1 MVVTTIFAYFLNNI
15 FSYAY
20 FFLKIGILYLY
31 NTFKIIQFSI
41 LLSDLQ
47 AFISNIIFKGKR
59 SFNSPSIPSRLIFT
73 HSLSSFHHHLR
84 PPHHNSPTTTP
95 NNLAASP
102 SPPLRDVGPTSHPT
116 APSQARMQSQP
127 PLPFSKGC
135 GRLIIARRRSG
146 GWKNMR
152 GNPGSASRKWAMTF
166 VVARF
171 LPFLPVRPS

>member
-59 SFNSPSIPSRLIFT
+59 SFNSPSIPSRVDFHSFSLI
-73 HSLSSFHHHLR
+73 L
-84 PPHHNSPTTTP
+84 PPPP
-95 NNLAASP
+95 PP
-102 SPPLRDVGPTSHPT
+102 SPPQFTHNHTQQLGSESLPSIEGCGPDQSPHCSLTSED
-116 APSQARMQSQP
+116 AVAAAP
-127 PLPFSKGC
+127 PLFQGMW
-135 GRLIIARRRSG
+135 AAYHRSTEEWG
-146 GWKNMR
+146 MEK
-152 GNPGSASRKWAMTF
+152 T
-166 VVARF
+166 
-171 LPFLPVRPS
+171 